1 MIIDC
6 FIFYNELDL
15 LEYRLNIL
23 NNIIDFFIIVE
34 STKTF
39 TGNDKPLFFNDNKFN
54 HKFNHFYHKIIH
66 VIVTDFIIPDISKNQ
81 QWINEKNQRNYINN
95 GINSLNQKIKIS
107 DNDLIIISDI
117 DEIPDPKTISFIKN
131 FKLPVTI
138 ASLGQDLYY
147 YNLKCKNKLRWN
159 RAKILS
165 YLFYKKFINSK
176 PNICRIINPKNCI
189 SKGGWHLSYFGD
201 SNFIQN
207 KIINFSHQEVNKS
220 EFINN
225 DNIINKIINGKDLFN
240 RSNQNFDII
249 DINDNKYLPPLYNI
263 FLSKFL

>member
-6 FIFYNELDL
+6 FIFFNELDL

-39 TGNDKPLFFNDNKFN
+39 TGNDKPLFFNDNKNKFKHFN
-54 HKFNHFYHKIIH
+54 YKIIH
-66 VIVTDFIIPDISKNQ
+66 IIVTDFIIPDISKNQ
-81 QWINEKNQRNYINN
+81 QWINEKIQRNYINN
-95 GINSLNQKIKIS
+95 GIISLHQNFNIL
-107 DNDLIIISDI
+107 DNDLIIISDV
-117 DEIPDPKTISFIKN
+117 DEIPDPNTLSYIKN
-131 FKLPVTI
+131 FKLPITI

-165 YLFYKKFINSK
+165 YHFYKKFINSK
-176 PNICRIINPKNCI
+176 PNICRIINPKHCI

-201 SNFIQN
+201 YNFIKN
-207 KIINFSHQEVNKS
+207 KIINFSHQEVNKN

-225 DNIINKIINGKDLFN
+225 DTLINNIIHGKDLFN
-240 RSNQNFDII
+240 RSDQIFDII
-249 DINDNKYLPPLYNI
+249 NINDNKYLPPLYNI